1 MKPKPLRFALALWA
15 VTDCLAG
22 CETKQQAASAP
33 PPVEFVEVMQ
43 KDVPV
48 AKEWVATLDGFV
60 NAQIR
65 PQVNGLLV
73 TQNYT
78 NGAFL
83 QKASPLFEIDPRPF
97 QATLHQPAGTG
108 RCSPGESCRQGS
120 GGTRKGGHRVRPCSG
135 GVCHT

>member
-1 MKPKPLRFALALWA
+1 MKAKLRRLTFPLLGTIW
-15 VTDCLAG
+15 LAG

-33 PPVEFVEVMQ
+33 PPVELVEVMQ

-65 PQVNGLLV
+65 AQVKGLLV

-83 QKASPLFEIDPRPF
+83 QKGSPLFEIDPRPF
-97 QATLHQPAGTG
+97 QATLDQATANLG
-108 RCSPGESCRQGS
+108 QA
-120 GGTRKGGHRVRPCSG
+120 KAN
-135 GVCHT
+135 

>member
-1 MKPKPLRFALALWA
+1 MKTKPLRFALALWA

-33 PPVEFVEVMQ
+33 PPVEFVVVMQ

-65 PQVNGLLV
+65 AQVKGLLV

-78 NGAFL
+78 NGAFV
-83 QKASPLFEIDPRPF
+83 QKGSPLFELHPRPF
-97 QATLHQPAGTG
+97 HSTLDHVAANLEQAITNLQ
-108 RCSPGESCRQGS
+108 
-120 GGTRKGGHRVRPCSG
+120 RP
-135 GVCHT
+135 HAQ